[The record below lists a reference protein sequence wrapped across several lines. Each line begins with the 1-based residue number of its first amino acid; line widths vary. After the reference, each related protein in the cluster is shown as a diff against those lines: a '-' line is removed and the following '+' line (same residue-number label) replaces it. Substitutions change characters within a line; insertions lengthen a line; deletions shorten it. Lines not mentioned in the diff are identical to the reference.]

1 MSTTPSESMT
11 PRPAS
16 PGSSTATSSH
26 RPTTQKRFSTSEP
39 DSAAITSQKPS
50 SPSLY
55 STVEFFSEVNG
66 ELCIALDLLDSE
78 DEADR
83 EVGQEMLDN
92 YFAAQGLV
100 DQKVDAC
107 LHVAAELEARAKF
120 REERAKQ
127 EAERLKK
134 LAASDKNAA
143 KRLKEAS
150 VKALDIAHPGQTK
163 WELPEHKVSLRKAP
177 PSVEVFD
184 QDQLPSDYI
193 RVKCEPDKTAIKAAL
208 KAGEEV
214 PGARLA
220 DPTTSIQVR

>member
-1 MSTTPSESMT
+1 MT

-26 RPTTQKRFSTSEP
+26 RPTSQKRFSTSEP
-39 DSAAITSQKPS
+39 GSAATTSQKPS

-55 STVEFFSEVNG
+55 SIVEFYREIDG
-66 ELCIALDLLDSE
+66 ELCIALDLLHSE
-78 DEADR
+78 DEIDR
-83 EVGQEMLDN
+83 ETGEEMLAN
-92 YFAAQGLV
+92 YFSAQGLV

-107 LHVAAELEARAKF
+107 LHVASDLEAKAKF
-120 REERAKQ
+120 LTERAKQ
-127 EAERLKK
+127 EAERFKK
-134 LAASDKNAA
+134 LAAASANAA
-143 KRLKEAS
+143 KRLKEES

-184 QDQLPSDYI
+184 EDKLPDNYLRIKS
-193 RVKCEPDKTAIKAAL
+193 EPDKTAIKAAL